1 MISSP
6 SATRMP
12 TEEQAREIHGIVLGV
27 VWGPKHIDWGGHER
41 LRKAEA
47 LLLAIFDHRIKRKGC
62 HSCHTEALNILR
74 KSVGLPPVNGG
85 DAIPAVSERR
95 MAICRACPVF
105 NASTSSCG
113 TLILDALTPSV
124 VDVDGV
130 PVQPCGCFLPLKVK
144 LRRAICPAKK
154 W

>member
-1 MISSP
+1 MTSSP
-6 SATRMP
+6 SATRIP
-12 TEEQAREIHGIVLGV
+12 TEEQAREIHGLVLGV
-27 VWGPKHIDWGGHER
+27 VWGPKYIDWGGPER
-41 LRKAEA
+41 KERADA
-47 LLLAIFDHRIKRKGC
+47 LLWDIFDHKIKHKDC
-62 HSCHTEALNILR
+62 HSCHTVALNILR